1 MKQMEK
7 ALDIEKKRQFKQQL
21 DNQLNNQS
29 DAQILEKESDRRY
42 YEYIT
47 KKSSEMKE
55 KEEREKYN
63 KFMKRRMVEE

>member
-21 DNQLNNQS
+21 DNQLNNKS